1 MSGNR
6 APWLVSLPV
15 ALAGCLA
22 AHIVAYALAAPTG
35 AAGHAAHGYLH
46 ELPLV
51 GGAALAVVLA
61 AALRHAVR
69 GRAGTR
75 PSPWLFAVLPPA
87 AFALQEHLERLGAPV
102 LLVVNPTFLLGL
114 ALQIPFGLLAWLLA
128 RAILRA
134 AEALGSLL
142 AAPRPRVDCLAAR
155 HTPSRTTAAIRRA
168 FAAGTPHRGPPLAL
182 ASRS

>member
-1 MSGNR
+1 VSGNR

-35 AAGHAAHGYLH
+35 AAGHAAHGYLQ

-51 GGAALAVVLA
+51 AGAALAVVLA

-75 PSPWLFAVLPPA
+75 PSPWLFALLPPV

-102 LLVVNPTFLLGL
+102 LLVANPAFLLGV
-114 ALQIPFGLLAWLLA
+114 ALQLPFGLLAWLLS

-134 AEALGSLL
+134 AEALAGLL
-142 AAPRPRVDCLAAR
+142 APRPRLRRLPAR
-155 HTPSRTTAAIRRA
+155 HAPVRADAPLRRA
-168 FAAGTPHRGPPLAL
+168 FAAGTPHRGPPLAF